1 MTSDNPTSPGTREPT
16 GSQAE
21 RTALAWNRTMIGLA
35 AVIGLVSV
43 HAAITGGGSVVA
55 ITIAVIAAL
64 VFILSPVVARRMF
77 VEGSAILRGGTSTLR
92 PTAMVT
98 LCAAATALA
107 VVALI
112 ASVLPDG
119 R

>member
-1 MTSDNPTSPGTREPT
+1 MTSDDTPSPRAPGPAA
-16 GSQAE
+16 SQAE
-21 RTALAWNRTMIGLA
+21 RTALAWNRTMVGLA
-35 AVIGLVSV
+35 AVIGLISV
-43 HAAITGGGSVVA
+43 HAAITGGGRIVV
-55 ITIAVIAAL
+55 ITIAAIAAL